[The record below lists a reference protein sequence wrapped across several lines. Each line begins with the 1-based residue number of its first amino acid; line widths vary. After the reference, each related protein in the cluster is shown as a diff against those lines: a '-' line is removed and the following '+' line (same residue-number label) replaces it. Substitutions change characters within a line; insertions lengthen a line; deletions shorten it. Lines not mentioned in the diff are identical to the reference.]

1 MRCTQCQAEVPSQ
14 GAFCPRCGT
23 RLNASPAPPQ
33 SPAYTGAQFERP
45 TERATVPGRAAT
57 PSFRF
62 ELRRLTSVDRT
73 IGAASLLT
81 FIALFLP
88 WFGISGPGFSFS
100 QSGISAHGYLAIVMI
115 IALAVIGYLVL
126 RAGWDTLPVRLP
138 AAHAPLLL
146 AATGLQLLIVFIA
159 FLLKPGG
166 LSWEIGAYLALVA
179 AAVACAPIGIP
190 AMRWWNSSRP

>member
-1 MRCTQCQAEVPSQ
+1 M
-14 GAFCPRCGT
+14 
-23 RLNASPAPPQ
+23 
-33 SPAYTGAQFERP
+33 
-45 TERATVPGRAAT
+45 
-57 PSFRF
+57 
-62 ELRRLTSVDRT
+62 
-73 IGAASLLT
+73 
-81 FIALFLP
+81 
-88 WFGISGPGFSFS
+88 
-100 QSGISAHGYLAIVMI
+100 
-115 IALAVIGYLVL
+115 L